1 MKDQPQKSKKFV
13 VVNQKIHGA
22 EVTVRWG
29 ISVELLIICRQKSK
43 LLIQNAIFLDSN
55 REG

>member
-29 ISVELLIICRQKSK
+29 IIVELLMSKRIFIRQ
-43 LLIQNAIFLDSN
+43 
-55 REG
+55 

>member
-29 ISVELLIICRQKSK
+29 ISVELLMSK
-43 LLIQNAIFLDSN
+43 RIFIFI
-55 REG
+55 RP

>member
-13 VVNQKIHGA
+13 VVNQKIMEQK

-29 ISVELLIICRQKSK
+29 IIVELLMSKRIFIRQ
-43 LLIQNAIFLDSN
+43 
-55 REG
+55 